1 MQNMLEF
8 GKVYLMKYLA
18 FDIEA
23 ANGYKLSSV
32 CSIGVVIADE
42 HFNVLRRE
50 NIWINPKTKYNL
62 NGTRENVGIDLELDK
77 ALLDASPDFSQVYK
91 KVRALLTDREY
102 LVLGHAVDS
111 DVRMLNA
118 ACVRYH
124 LPSINFE
131 FVCSQL
137 LYKLYRGE
145 KDVKGLN
152 KIANELGISF
162 HQHNSEED
170 AYVSLLTLKFL
181 IEDSGLTV
189 DELLDKFQVRKGS
202 NRNFELTRPMS
213 LLGQVSKKKH
223 TQIAIDK
230 IKEYATTVK
239 KTSNRYAGKA
249 FCLARSLE
257 LSDSDELYAVVSAI
271 VSRGGRYATKLF
283 KGNYYVLSN
292 ATSECDVMREK
303 RVDELHAQGLIQKVT
318 ISEILEG
325 RL

>member
-1 MQNMLEF
+1 
-8 GKVYLMKYLA
+8 MKYLA

-23 ANGYKLSSV
+23 ANGYQLSSV

-42 HFNVLRRE
+42 QFNVLSRE

-77 ALLDASPDFSQVYK
+77 ALLDRSPSFKQVYS
-91 KVRALLTDREY
+91 KVRALLTDKQY
-102 LVLGHAVDS
+102 VVLGHAVDS

-118 ACVRYH
+118 ACTRYR

-131 FVCSQL
+131 FICSQL
-137 LYKLYRGE
+137 LYRLYRGE

-152 KIANELGISF
+152 KIATDLGITF

-170 AYVSLLTLKFL
+170 AYVSMLTLKYL
-181 IEDSGLTV
+181 VTDSGLSV
-189 DELLDKFQVRKGS
+189 DELLEKYRVRKGS
-202 NRNFELTRPMS
+202 NVNFELTRPVS

-223 TQIAIDK
+223 TQVAIEK
-230 IKEYATTVK
+230 IREYAATVK
-239 KTSNRYAGKA
+239 KTSREYAGKA

-257 LSDSDELYAVVSAI
+257 LSDSDELYAVVKSI
-271 VSRGGRYATKLF
+271 VSRGGRYAAKLF

-292 ATSECDVMREK
+292 AASDCDVMRER
-303 RVDELHAQGLIQKVT
+303 RVDELHEQGLIQKLT
-318 ISEILEG
+318 IEQILEG
-325 RL
+325 KL